1 MSNRPDF
8 EGIEADLD
16 ADLLMLYHQWRTNRL
31 YWADDEQPDTE
42 DKFIEEFI
50 SDVRNRLTQLLK
62 NNNGG
67 TTQ

>member
-16 ADLLMLYHQWRTNRL
+16 ADLLMLYRQWRTNRL